1 MKKSVV
7 IVILVL
13 ALSGFAGVQTYR
25 KNSIA
30 VRADS
35 LSALLDS
42 SWITHT
48 PEGEYF
54 DLRGFYASANFGQ
67 CMYERDTSSNLSMV
81 VLLAAAQECWPC
93 LTEIERLKEID
104 SIYKSRGQHVYVL
117 TSTTDS
123 AFIENLLEERGWD
136 VELVPIFG
144 IESGLGMNF
153 FKMGISARATPFK
166 IIFDSTMTAIYM
178 RGANITPESQE
189 VFRNAALKLS
199 ELAMDGQL

>member
-1 MKKSVV
+1 MKQIVFSV
-7 IVILVL
+7 LL
-13 ALSGFAGVQTYR
+13 FL
-25 KNSIA
+25 SIA
-30 VRADS
+30 TTGIQTWRYHKLNAHADT
-35 LSALLDS
+35 LSAMLDS
-42 SWITHT
+42 SWITRT
-48 PEGEYF
+48 PEGDYT
-54 DLRGFYASANFGQ
+54 DSRGIYTYTQFGQ
-67 CMYERDTSSNLSMV
+67 FMYPRDSSSNLSMV

-104 SIYKSRGQHVYVL
+104 SVYKSRGQHVYVL

-123 AFIENLLEERGWD
+123 AFIENLLEERNWD

-144 IESGLGMNF
+144 IESGLGMSF
-153 FKMGISARATPFK
+153 DKMGIGADTTPFK

-199 ELAMDGQL
+199 ELALDGQL